1 MVVVPKFDTSV
12 SAGPLSSL
20 DEMDDFREEY
30 LKKSPSSPN
39 SKSSEP
45 VDTPFDEEDEAAVTK
60 ASLDP
65 NKKEED
71 FRNYESNPRF
81 ARVRNFYKEQHEKM
95 TLELVL
101 GKEKKY
107 SQLGR
112 LNMGVWEALE
122 TLNQYVDESDPD
134 TNLTQMEHAL
144 QTAEA
149 ARNAYPGEEYDWL
162 HLTALIHDMG
172 KFLGAVYKE
181 PQWCVVGDTFPVG
194 IPFSKKNV
202 FPEFFAANPDVKD
215 EKIQG
220 NPCGIYKE
228 GCGLRK
234 VHMSWGHD
242 EYLYQVCV
250 RNGSTL
256 PQEALYIIRYHSFY
270 PWHKEGQY
278 MSICDK
284 HDLKM
289 LPWVKT
295 FNRFDLYSKSDQPP
309 CLEKLAPYYKKAIAK
324 YFPEKV
330 KW

>member
-1 MVVVPKFDTSV
+1 MVVKINVAQGEST
-12 SAGPLSSL
+12 GPLTSL
-20 DEMDDFREEY
+20 DEMDDFREEQY
-30 LKKSPSSPN
+30 EFSSPSS
-39 SKSSEP
+39 KSSGTVKAAFE
-45 VDTPFDEEDEAAVTK
+45 EEDEAAVTK

-71 FRNYESNPRF
+71 FRNYDKNPRLQ
-81 ARVRNFYKEQHEKM
+81 RVRNFYKEQHEKM
-95 TLELVL
+95 TLDFVL
-101 GKEKKY
+101 SREKKY
-107 SQLGR
+107 SNLGR

-149 ARNAYPGEEYDWL
+149 ARKAYPGEKYDWL

-194 IPFSKKNV
+194 MPFSKKNV
-202 FPEFFAANPDVKD
+202 FNEFFAANPDLKD

-220 NPCGIYKE
+220 NPFGIYKE

-250 RNGSTL
+250 RNNSTL

-278 MSICDK
+278 MEICDD
-284 HDLKM
+284 HDREM
-289 LPWVKT
+289 LTWVKT

-309 CLEKLAPYYKKAIAK
+309 CLDKLAPYYKKCIAK

-330 KW
+330 LW